1 MTDQVIEQTS
11 EVVDETAEQRMM
23 DEVLAQPVQEGGGAG
38 AAVATAVKETPPAE
52 ETPAPFVG
60 NYSAERVAELL
71 GKLEAL
77 SSFDPTALETKLVR
91 SLGGHLGPIAN
102 RLIAIESM
110 RDVEIDPAFFAKVK
124 ELDAGLGELFEA
136 NLPGALKGKRHDPEE
151 FLKPLLEERLGAFG
165 SSISADLH
173 DYKQEILV
181 DALVPDWKEL
191 ADNPAAEAFVGKL
204 PDDEIV
210 ALDNWFNGKTPG
222 QKNGKMVA
230 GIFAKLQGE
239 LAAAAEAMAAK
250 EKALKAVA
258 RPTPRGSAIP
268 TRSSS
273 LDEEQRAMD
282 EVLNQR
288 P

>member
-11 EVVDETAEQRMM
+11 EAVDEAAEQKMM
-23 DEVLAQPVQEGGGAG
+23 DEVLAQPVQEDGGA
-38 AAVATAVKETPPAE
+38 AAVVKETPPAE

-102 RLIAIESM
+102 RLKALESM

-151 FLKPLLEERLGAFG
+151 FLKPLLNERLVSFDSVIQAR
-165 SSISADLH
+165 LH
-173 DYKQEILV
+173 DNEQKSLV
-181 DALVPDWKEL
+181 NALVPDWEEL

-204 PDDEIV
+204 SDDEIV
-210 ALDNWFNGKTPG
+210 ALDNWFNDKTLG
-222 QKNGKMVA
+222 QKNGRLVA
-230 GIFAKLQGE
+230 GIFVKLKGE
-239 LAAAAEAMAAK
+239 LAAEAEAKVAK

-258 RPTPRGSAIP
+258 RPMPRGSATP
-268 TRSSS
+268 SSSSS

-288 P
+288 PRVA